1 MSVCL
6 FTYLKNHVL
15 TATVA
20 RCLFDENAIRYIL
33 SVLRMTDYLMGPVAI
48 QIMIG
53 LIAYNYS
60 NLFSTGGAGV
70 KLPSPVPI
78 GYYILRPRGVM
89 MSLSMQSTIA
99 CKYLKTCY
107 YVYVSR
113 GTSGLN
119 ADHVQHAI

>member
-1 MSVCL
+1 
-6 FTYLKNHVL
+6 
-15 TATVA
+15 
-20 RCLFDENAIRYIL
+20 
-33 SVLRMTDYLMGPVAI
+33 MTDYLMGPVAI

-107 YVYVSR
+107 VYVSR